1 MRIVAGIVLTVCA
14 AASASPA
21 AAQTAARYVALAL
34 SPDEGEP
41 PLACATPS
49 VFARQLRSGFAPP
62 GAMRMA
68 DAETADGRPLWYDQ
82 NPRLLRADHVGGLS
96 FDDFLVAGDVATLS
110 FERRSSRADDTV
122 RETWRRVGTTAV
134 DGRLVS
140 VFNPTWNDADLWDTV
155 GPYRRGFDRPRVYF
169 GELTLP
175 EADAAAAADDDDG
188 DEDEPFHVWLNV
200 TPLNVPP
207 AEVRRIDA
215 GAQYASH
222 VVNLVIPDFGD
233 GRLSDWRYGQDLR
246 SAARRFYRYF
256 RDEYD
261 SIAFVS
267 RQHQVTPYG
276 AFHRNVRN
284 QIRGLGDLAVFDNT
298 QYYGSDGVL
307 RSVEFYRDA
316 AFAQTATSTHEI
328 GHQWADYWNWPAL
341 SGGVERAGHQPEAHT
356 PLLYPGEVY
365 LGAVLQVTRRVG
377 ADDSGGAAFAIERT
391 PEPALL
397 HPTTLYRMG
406 LLETAA
412 VPDLLVFENQGQ
424 FTETDSSAAPDT
436 GTAVEG
442 GARPVHVNDVLA
454 EHGLRT
460 GPVDGS
466 WSRVTVVVSRDG
478 LLSREEMSYWNFF
491 AARHAAAGGVTSWEG
506 VPSFFEATGGAVP
519 LRTDVTPRS
528 HAKVRQEIETAPP
541 SMDPGEL
548 RGVRLDEPLP
558 TSVAAG
564 ETVTIAGTVT
574 AADRDDFD
582 GACVRWS
589 RYGASADD
597 RIFECARISGNRRFS
612 APHTFTNGEAG
623 RYALQFFL
631 FYPDSGPQY
640 PRANVSTITVT
651 GDGRNR
657 PPRPFGSVPAQTLT
671 AGGPAAAVDA
681 APWFRDP
688 DGDRLRY
695 SAASEDDVVVT
706 AGVTGST
713 VRLTPGAGAGT
724 TRVTVTAR
732 DPGGLSADQR
742 IPVTVEARAPR
753 WSRGGVGAALLD
765 LPTTITHVRIEGEHT
780 GRAENFVVWCGRTW
794 DDIGGLLVNEILGTG
809 RVASSTRYSGVH
821 SALRDYNRRGDPC
834 RTLEIRYSS
843 GVRWTITETSSG
855 SGLSPSAGTGSLAG
869 DRAAERRATDR
880 RRR

>member
-1 MRIVAGIVLTVCA
+1 MKTVAGIVVLTVCA

-21 AAQTAARYVALAL
+21 AAQTTARYAALAL
-34 SPDEGEP
+34 SSDEGEPP
-41 PLACATPS
+41 PLACATPG
-49 VFARQLRSGFAPP
+49 VFARQLRFGFAPL

-68 DAETADGRPLWYDQ
+68 DAEAADGRPLWYDQ
-82 NPRLLRADHVGGLS
+82 NPRLLRADHTGGLS

-110 FERRSSRADDTV
+110 FERRSSRLDDTV
-122 RETWRRVGTTAV
+122 QETWRRAGTTAMA
-134 DGRLVS
+134 GRLVS
-140 VFNPTWNDADLWDTV
+140 VFNPTWNDAELRDTI

-169 GELTLP
+169 GKLTLP
-175 EADAAAAADDDDG
+175 SAAVAAADDDD
-188 DEDEPFHVWLNV
+188 DDDDEPFHIWLNV

-215 GAQYASH
+215 GVQYASH

-233 GRLSDWRYGQDLR
+233 GRLSDWRYGHDLR

-284 QIRGLGDLAVFDNT
+284 PIRGLGDLAVFDNAA
-298 QYYGSDGVL
+298 YYGSDGVL

-316 AFAQTATSTHEI
+316 AFAQTSLSTHEI
-328 GHQWADYWNWPAL
+328 GHQWGDYWDWSAL

-365 LGAVLQVTRRVG
+365 LGAVLQVSRRVG
-377 ADDSGGAAFAIERT
+377 VDAGGAGGAGAAFVIERT

-406 LLETAA
+406 LLDTAA
-412 VPDLLVFENQGQ
+412 VPDMLVFEDQGQ
-424 FTETDSSAAPDT
+424 FTETDSSSAPDT

-491 AARHAAAGGVTSWEG
+491 AARHAATEGVTSWEG

-519 LRTDVTPRS
+519 LRTDVTPRR
-528 HAKVRQEIETAPP
+528 HAKVRQEIETAPR

-558 TSVAAG
+558 TFIAAG

-574 AADRDDFD
+574 AADRDDFN

-597 RIFECARISGNRRFS
+597 RIFKCARISGRGRFS
-612 APHTFTNGEAG
+612 VPHTFTNGEVG
-623 RYALQFFL
+623 RYALQLFL

-651 GDGRNR
+651 GAGRN
-657 PPRPFGSVPAQTLT
+657 PPRP
-671 AGGPAAAVDA
+671 
-681 APWFRDP
+681 
-688 DGDRLRY
+688 
-695 SAASEDDVVVT
+695 
-706 AGVTGST
+706 
-713 VRLTPGAGAGT
+713 
-724 TRVTVTAR
+724 
-732 DPGGLSADQR
+732 
-742 IPVTVEARAPR
+742 
-753 WSRGGVGAALLD
+753 RGR
-765 LPTTITHVRIEGEHT
+765 P
-780 GRAENFVVWCGRTW
+780 
-794 DDIGGLLVNEILGTG
+794 
-809 RVASSTRYSGVH
+809 
-821 SALRDYNRRGDPC
+821 
-834 RTLEIRYSS
+834 
-843 GVRWTITETSSG
+843 
-855 SGLSPSAGTGSLAG
+855 
-869 DRAAERRATDR
+869 
-880 RRR
+880 